1 MAKQTID
8 LGTTPNDGT
17 GTPLRDG
24 GDIINDNFTEVYNTA
39 GWGFYVEDQTVA
51 STQVITTTSSL
62 LQIDGLDP
70 SSTSLYLP
78 YEIRGVGELW
88 DTVNNKII
96 PIGIGDGYTVRID
109 LQITSK
115 TATPTELVLDL
126 DISGAA
132 TPTTVIVERVIGVSK
147 TPPYTVSV
155 GFPLFTLANF
165 NANGGQI
172 FLRTDAGTLTLT
184 RRQFSIHRISN
195 GQI

>member
-24 GDIINDNFTEVYNTA
+24 GDIINDNFTEVYNTL

-62 LQIDGLDP
+62 LQIDGLGS

-78 YEIRGVGELW
+78 YEIRGVSELW
-88 DTVNNKII
+88 DTVNNKIL
-96 PIGIGDGYTVRID
+96 PIGIGDGYTLRID
-109 LQITSK
+109 LQITAK
-115 TATPTELVLDL
+115 TASPTELTLDL
-126 DISGAA
+126 DISGLGV
-132 TPTTVIVERVIGVSK
+132 PTTVIVERIIGTGK
-147 TPPYTVSV
+147 APPYTVSV
-155 GFPLFTLANF
+155 GFPIFTLGTF
-165 NANGGQI
+165 NANGGQL
-172 FLRTDAGTLTLT
+172 FLRTDSGTVTLT
-184 RRQFSIHRISN
+184 RRQISIHRISN

>member
-1 MAKQTID
+1 MAKQIID

-17 GTPLRDG
+17 GTPLRNG

-78 YEIRGVGELW
+78 YEIRGVSELW

>member
-78 YEIRGVGELW
+78 YEIRGVSELW

>member
-1 MAKQTID
+1 M
-8 LGTTPNDGT
+8 
-17 GTPLRDG
+17 
-24 GDIINDNFTEVYNTA
+24 
-39 GWGFYVEDQTVA
+39 EDQTVA

>member
-24 GDIINDNFTEVYNTA
+24 GDIINDNFTEVYNTL

-78 YEIRGVGELW
+78 YEIRGVSELW